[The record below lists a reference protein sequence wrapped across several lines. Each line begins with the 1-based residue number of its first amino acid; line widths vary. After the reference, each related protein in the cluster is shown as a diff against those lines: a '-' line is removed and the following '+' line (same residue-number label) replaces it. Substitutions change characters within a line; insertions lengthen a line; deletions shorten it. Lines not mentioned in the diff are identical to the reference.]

1 MPELIFLVNSIFSLV
16 VGVFLL
22 RLLFQLMRADF
33 RNPFVQ
39 AIVRLTNP
47 VVMPLRRILPPIGR
61 VDTASVVAVI
71 AAQLVQTALVELLY
85 SGRLAP
91 AWQLLLAAVLTLL
104 DTTLFAFLIAIFAW
118 WILGM
123 LAPDAYNPVSRVLS
137 ALVEPILRPFRRA
150 LPTVGGFD
158 LSPLAVTL
166 LIIVL
171 RMILND
177 RIRPLLLGP

>member
-22 RLLFQLMRADF
+22 RLLFQLVRTDF

-47 VVMPLRRILPPIGR
+47 VVMPLRRVLPPIGR

-71 AAQLVQTALVELLY
+71 AAQLLQTALIELLEAGHIA
-85 SGRLAP
+85 SAGRL
-91 AWQLLLAAVLTLL
+91 LIGAVLTLI
-104 DTTLFAFLIAIFAW
+104 DTTLLAFLIAIFAW
-118 WILGM
+118 WIFGLV
-123 LAPDAYNPVSRVLS
+123 APDAYNPVSRVLS
-137 ALVEPILRPFRRA
+137 SLVEPILRPFRRA
-150 LPTVGGFD
+150 LPAIGGFD
-158 LSPLAVTL
+158 FSPLAVTL

-171 RMILND
+171 RMVLND
-177 RIRPLLLGP
+177 RIRPLLLGL

>member
-1 MPELIFLVNSIFSLV
+1 MPELSFLVNSIFSLV

-22 RLLFQLMRADF
+22 RLLFQLVRTDF

-47 VVMPLRRILPPIGR
+47 VVMPLRRVLPPIGR

-71 AAQLVQTALVELLY
+71 AAQLLQTALIELLY
-85 SGRLAP
+85 AGHLAS
-91 AWQLLLAAVLTLL
+91 ARYLLITAVLTLV
-104 DTTLFAFLIAIFAW
+104 DTTLYGFLIAIFVW
-118 WILGM
+118 WVLGM
-123 LAPDAYNPVSRVLS
+123 VAPDTYNPVSRLLS
-137 ALVEPILRPFRRA
+137 AMIEPILRPFRRA
-150 LPTVGGFD
+150 LPLVGGFD
-158 LSPLAVTL
+158 FSPLAVTL

-177 RIRPLLLGP
+177 RIRPLLLGQ

>member
-1 MPELIFLVNSIFSLV
+1 MPELSFLINSIFSLI

-22 RLLFQLMRADF
+22 RLLFQLMRTDF

-71 AAQLVQTALVELLY
+71 AAQLLQTALIELLY
-85 SGRLAP
+85 SGRLAS
-91 AWQLLLAAVLTLL
+91 AGRLLITALLTLI
-104 DTTLFAFLIAIFAW
+104 DTTLYAFLIAIFAW
-118 WILGM
+118 WVIGM
-123 LAPDAYNPVSRVLS
+123 VAPDAYNPVSRVLS
-137 ALVEPILRPFRRA
+137 AIVEPILRPFRRA
-150 LPTVGGFD
+150 LPLIGGFD
-158 LSPLAVTL
+158 FSPLAVTL

-177 RIRPLLLGP
+177 RIKPLLLDL